1 MSIAFVLVPCRSD
14 NYAVLM
20 HDAAS
25 GDTSVVD
32 TPDGDAIEKALV
44 EQGWGLTHIFTTH
57 DHGDHVEGH
66 LALKERYGATVIAA
80 KHDKATVPGGD
91 VFVAEGSMVRFGG
104 RDVLTIETPGH
115 TKGHIAYYMPE
126 ERAVFVGDTL
136 FAMGCGRLLGG
147 TTGEMWSSLQK
158 LGDLPPD
165 TRVWCGHEYTAANAR
180 FALTIEP
187 ENPDLVRRATL
198 VAAMRTAGEPT
209 VPTTIGAELLT
220 NPFLRADQP
229 EVKAALGMPGK
240 PAAEVFAALR
250 ARKDVF
256 RG

>member
-1 MSIAFVLVPCRSD
+1 MPIEFVLVPCRSD
-14 NYAVLM
+14 NYAVLL
-20 HDAAS
+20 HHAAS
-25 GDTSVVD
+25 DETAVVD
-32 TPDGDAIEKALV
+32 TPDGPSIAAALD
-44 EQGWGLTHIFTTH
+44 QRGWRLTHVLTTH

-66 LALKERYGATVIAA
+66 LALKERYGATIVAAA
-80 KHDKATVPGGD
+80 KDKATVPGGD
-91 VFVAEGSMVRFGG
+91 VFVHEGSTIRFAG
-104 RDVLTIETPGH
+104 RDILTIETPGH
-115 TKGHIAYYMPE
+115 TKGHVAYYMPE

-147 TTGEMWSSLQK
+147 TASDMWSSLQK

-187 ENPDLVRRATL
+187 DNADLVRRATL

-209 VPTTIGAELLT
+209 IPTTIGAELLT

-229 EVKAALGMPGK
+229 EVKSAVGMAGK

-250 ARKDVF
+250 ARKDTF